1 MLEKCFHL
9 IWVRAI
15 LVRHDF
21 RLPVT
26 HQVHLGRRQG
36 SGSPPSI
43 TLHGPLLPKDPPQGG
58 QHGSE
63 HWPGPTRPRSSLE
76 SSHQE
81 PHPHLEVVQTQEIG
95 PLSKSL
101 LKSRWNRPTTA
112 SLQRPA
118 GLPSGNMESECSHQ
132 SLLGM
137 GGSPCRDY
145 WCKQRSGLE
154 GGYRQ
159 RCLHD
164 QPPNQSPLV

>member
-1 MLEKCFHL
+1 MSGTCLL
-9 IWVRAI
+9 
-15 LVRHDF
+15 
-21 RLPVT
+21 
-26 HQVHLGRRQG
+26 LGPCTRRRQPAPTFLPFP
-36 SGSPPSI
+36 SPQFCLREMRTSV
-43 TLHGPLLPKDPPQGG
+43 PP
-58 QHGSE
+58 H
-63 HWPGPTRPRSSLE
+63 PI
-76 SSHQE
+76 
-81 PHPHLEVVQTQEIG
+81 PHLEVVQTQEIG

-112 SLQRPA
+112 SLRRPA

-145 WCKQRSGLE
+145 LCKQRSGLE